1 MWRTAVSGTERSAWE
16 SEAASAG
23 PGGPAMT
30 GAPNTGNQRRA
41 RVIMV
46 DFAHTMPA
54 PNNTTDANF
63 LGGLRELIKH
73 LKKVLED
80 GEAGRNSLNH
90 AMDLSL
96 KQTDST
102 S

>member
-1 MWRTAVSGTERSAWE
+1 MEQSTQSLFADARFVCVWRTAVSGT
-16 SEAASAG
+16 
-23 PGGPAMT
+23 
-30 GAPNTGNQRRA
+30 

-46 DFAHTMPA
+46 DLAHTMPA